1 MTHNKNDTRDK
12 SGKPGDT
19 DADVQD
25 ELARESTEGADS
37 IGDVGKNRTVSGSSS
52 WETLPDKGV
61 GGGGASKPGKQSGKP
76 PATPSQKKR
85 PR

>member
-1 MTHNKNDTRDK
+1 MADKKNNTRNK

-37 IGDVGKNRTVSGSSS
+37 IGDVGSNRTVTGSSS
-52 WETLPDKGV
+52 WETLPGKAV

-76 PATPSQKKR
+76 PATPSPKKKAR
-85 PR
+85 